1 MLYFYYGFQAADLAG
16 LGKELAP
23 VGVKGTSGCH
33 LEASGPLNLVLAQGL
48 YLIQPLFSAPVSR
61 SQLGTL
67 AGTLENSEETQMFV
81 TFLRRDFLP

>member
-1 MLYFYYGFQAADLAG
+1 MDSKQQIWQVWARNLHRWGLREPAAAI
-16 LGKELAP
+16 
-23 VGVKGTSGCH
+23 
-33 LEASGPLNLVLAQGL
+33 LEASGPLNLLFAQGL

-81 TFLRRDFLP
+81 TYLRRDFLP